1 MVWTTIRINQ
11 DFGREHRL
19 MVFDN
24 SEGNQEN
31 VWIVFRQKSMK
42 QPRILDGLDNNKKAN
57 QNFEETFEWLTT
69 AKKSN
74 QSRNYPN
81 FGWF

>member
-1 MVWTTIRINQ
+1 
-11 DFGREHRL
+11 
-19 MVFDN
+19 
-24 SEGNQEN
+24 
-31 VWIVFRQKSMK
+31 MK